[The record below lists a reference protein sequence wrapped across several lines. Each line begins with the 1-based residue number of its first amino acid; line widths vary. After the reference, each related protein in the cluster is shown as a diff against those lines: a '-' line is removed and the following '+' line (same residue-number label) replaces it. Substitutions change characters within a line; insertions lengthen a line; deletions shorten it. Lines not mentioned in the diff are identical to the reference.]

1 MVSYDA
7 IIIYEWA
14 YMQSDRPSNHELAKR
29 IKEAKEFLKIRPG
42 VFANPSKVVGELYDL
57 NINDTNDVWPLIID
71 LLEEITPDDYEG
83 SRPPQKS
90 YEKAI
95 LGHELLAFCWW
106 SSKCAKQMYIK
117 FVLKN
122 ERYYYV
128 SLHQSR
134 LTKQKG
140 ENL

>member
-1 MVSYDA
+1 MHDKRP
-7 IIIYEWA
+7 
-14 YMQSDRPSNHELAKR
+14 SDRELTKR
-29 IKEAKEFLKIRPG
+29 LNEAKEFLKNRYG
-42 VFANPSKVVGELYDL
+42 VFATPSKVVGELNDL
-57 NINDTNDVWPLIID
+57 DIGDANDVWQLIKE
-71 LLEEITPDDYEG
+71 LLEEISPKDYKG

-95 LGHELLAFCWW
+95 AGLELLAFSWW
-106 SSKCAKQMYIK
+106 SPRCAKQMYIK

-134 LTKQKG
+134 STEQKG
-140 ENL
+140 ED

>member
-1 MVSYDA
+1 MHNKRP
-7 IIIYEWA
+7 
-14 YMQSDRPSNHELAKR
+14 SDRELTKR
-29 IKEAKEFLKIRPG
+29 LEEANEFLKNRQG
-42 VFANPSKVVGELYDL
+42 VFIALSKVVGELNDL
-57 NINDTNDVWPLIID
+57 DIGDANDVWPLIRK
-71 LLEEITPDDYEG
+71 LLKEISPKDYKG

-95 LGHELLAFCWW
+95 AGSELIAFSWW
-106 SSKCAKQMYIK
+106 STKCAKQMYIK

-134 LTKQKG
+134 STEQKG
-140 ENL
+140 ED

>member
-1 MVSYDA
+1 MHDKRP
-7 IIIYEWA
+7 
-14 YMQSDRPSNHELAKR
+14 SDRELTKR
-29 IKEAKEFLKIRPG
+29 LSEAKEFLKNQYG
-42 VFANPSKVVGELYDL
+42 VFANPSKVVGELNDL
-57 NINDTNDVWPLIID
+57 DIGNANDVWHLIRE
-71 LLEEITPDDYEG
+71 LLEEISPKDYKG

-95 LGHELLAFCWW
+95 AGLELLAFCWW
-106 SSKCAKQMYIK
+106 SPKCAKQMYIK

-134 LTKQKG
+134 STEQKG
-140 ENL
+140 ED